1 MGPHSRFLRFDCV
14 RRTGPRRDRACRR
27 ARSRQG
33 RCAPLKRWPEDGP
46 SLTATA
52 RDGTDCAQVGTE
64 GWCRSNKRMGRALLS
79 RRQDGEWSRPNRK
92 DYAAAA
98 IKWAPW
104 LDTLLEALRE
114 FESLFSRY
122 ADIEKELARYD
133 IDIGKLPKFGG
144 DAPEPTFQ
152 VWNHLD

>member
-1 MGPHSRFLRFDCV
+1 
-14 RRTGPRRDRACRR
+14 
-27 ARSRQG
+27 
-33 RCAPLKRWPEDGP
+33 
-46 SLTATA
+46 
-52 RDGTDCAQVGTE
+52 
-64 GWCRSNKRMGRALLS
+64 MGRALLS

-152 VWNHLD
+152 VWNHLDPDRMLAVDELIEEWPVWSCDADRLLIGTEWSFAKWRIVDRKGLGADLDG